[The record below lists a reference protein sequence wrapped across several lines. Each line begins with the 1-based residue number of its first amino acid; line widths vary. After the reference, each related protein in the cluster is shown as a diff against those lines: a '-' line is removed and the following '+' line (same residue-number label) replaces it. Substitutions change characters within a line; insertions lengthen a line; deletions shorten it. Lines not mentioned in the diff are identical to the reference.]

1 MKSIGDILRDLF
13 NIPEQLYKISA
24 QLEQHRRMLT
34 IILRRE
40 VKEGMDLE
48 NLKTNIEGLTAEVTA
63 TKDLQESAV
72 IAINGLAAQQE
83 ALSVQLAE
91 AIAANNPAG
100 IQAASDAIAAQT
112 QILRDS
118 AAALAAAIPAN
129 TTP

>member
-1 MKSIGDILRDLF
+1 MKSIGSIIKGWLEVPERLVFISRQIERNERMLRSILR
-13 NIPEQLYKISA
+13 K
-24 QLEQHRRMLT
+24 
-34 IILRRE
+34 E

-48 NLKTNIEGLTAEVTA
+48 NLKTNIEGLTAEVAA
-63 TKDLQESAV
+63 TRDLQESAV

>member
-1 MKSIGDILRDLF
+1 MKSIGSIIKGWLDVPERLVFISRQIERNERMLRSILR
-13 NIPEQLYKISA
+13 K
-24 QLEQHRRMLT
+24 
-34 IILRRE
+34 E

-48 NLKTNIEGLTAEVTA
+48 NLKTNIEGLTAEVAA
-63 TKDLQESAV
+63 TRDLQESAV